1 MWKIGMM
8 IFFVAISSGLSGC
21 NMFHG
26 AGEDIEK
33 VGDNIKDAT
42 N

>member
-1 MWKIGMM
+1 MWKALIL
-8 IFFVAISSGLSGC
+8 ICFIAISSGLSGC
-21 NMFHG
+21 NMLHG
-26 AGEDIEK
+26 AGEDVEK